1 MTGFLGRLVRRAAFA
16 LAASA
21 LLFGASAHAQNA

>member
-1 MTGFLGRLVRRAAFA
+1 MEHVQGLGL

-21 LLFGASAHAQNA
+21 LLFGVFIHGR